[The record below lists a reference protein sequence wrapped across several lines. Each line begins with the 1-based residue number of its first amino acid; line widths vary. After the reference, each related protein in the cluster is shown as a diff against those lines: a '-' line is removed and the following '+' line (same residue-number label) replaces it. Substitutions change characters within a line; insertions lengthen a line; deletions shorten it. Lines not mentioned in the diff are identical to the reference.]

1 MMNNH
6 EINLSDAWPLL
17 HTWPLPTLLP
27 VSGKANISPGT
38 FASAP
43 ADLEQ
48 MPRLAKL
55 GAWACD
61 LRDNGLTWSAAV
73 FDLFGFTRETQIERP
88 DAIAIYGEE
97 SREAMELL
105 RRYAIRH
112 QRGFTMDARLERP
125 DGTHRWMR
133 LTTALISENGRA
145 KRLYGTK
152 QDITFEHARLERLK
166 GAPDADDLTGL
177 ATRAAFDAR
186 LFQARP
192 EALHPP
198 GALLIIDAENIEEI
212 GRHFG
217 AAAGEACLC
226 ALAERLAFR
235 GEGSLMIARISD
247 YGFAVLLHAASG
259 RRMLDRKIKRLLR
272 DIAEPVYWQGYLLHT
287 TPAVGIAYADG
298 EAARDAEWL
307 FSAALTQAQEARRRL
322 RHAAHGE
329 DAISLI

>member
-1 MMNNH
+1 MGNSH
-6 EINLSDAWPLL
+6 EIDLSDAWPLL

-27 VSGKANISPGT
+27 DSREL
-38 FASAP
+38 ASAP
-43 ADLEQ
+43 TDLEQ
-48 MPRLAKL
+48 MPRLAGL
-55 GAWACD
+55 GGWACD

-73 FDLFGFTRETQIERP
+73 FDLFGVTRDMRIERP
-88 DAIAIYGEE
+88 DAVAIYCEE

-105 RRYAIRH
+105 RSYAIRH
-112 QRGFTMDARLERP
+112 QRGFTMDARLDRP

-133 LTTALISENGRA
+133 LTTALVSENGRPR
-145 KRLYGTK
+145 RLYGTK
-152 QDITFEHARLERLK
+152 QDITFERARLERLK
-166 GAPDADDLTGL
+166 GAPDTDDLTGL

-186 LFQARP
+186 LFQARTGT
-192 EALHPP
+192 LHPP
-198 GALLIIDAENIEEI
+198 GALLIIDAEKIEEI

-272 DIAEPVYWQGYLLHT
+272 DIAEPVYWRGYLLHAN
-287 TPAVGIAYADG
+287 PAIGIVYADG
-298 EAARDAEWL
+298 EMARDAEWL

-322 RHAAHGE
+322 RHAGHGRN
-329 DAISLI
+329 ALSLI